1 MDASIQSAD
10 ACVVFQQVSKSF
22 ADVEVFN
29 DLSLA
34 LPKQQTT
41 AIVGASGSG
50 KTTLLQMVNALEKPD
65 NGTVKVF
72 GELIPSQQVQQFR
85 HRIGYAVQGAG
96 LFPHLSA
103 RDNITLVARLQG
115 WSETR
120 IQQRFEELMQAMA
133 LPLSVA
139 LRPPRELSG
148 GQQQRV
154 GLCRALMLEP
164 DMLLL
169 DEPFSAVDPV
179 TRLGLYERFEEVQRA
194 RPVSTLLVTH
204 DIREARRLADFLV
217 VLKQGQ
223 IIQSGAPD
231 GVFANPATPYVERL
245 IASVA

>member
-1 MDASIQSAD
+1 MDATIQSAD

-72 GELIPSQQVQQFR
+72 GELIPSQQLQQFR
-85 HRIGYAVQGAG
+85 YRIGYAVQGAG